1 MKLRINIL
9 ITLLL
14 LVITNLVVGQNRM
27 LKLED
32 VQSRNY
38 YPTNIY
44 DAKFID
50 NTDNFTFTK
59 DGKSLWLG
67 TAKEEP
73 KEILKIEDIKENTP
87 KSFFG
92 IKYIIF
98 DFI

>member
-44 DAKFID
+44 EAKFIY

-59 DGKSLWLG
+59 DG
-67 TAKEEP
+67 
-73 KEILKIEDIKENTP
+73 
-87 KSFFG
+87 
-92 IKYIIF
+92 
-98 DFI
+98 